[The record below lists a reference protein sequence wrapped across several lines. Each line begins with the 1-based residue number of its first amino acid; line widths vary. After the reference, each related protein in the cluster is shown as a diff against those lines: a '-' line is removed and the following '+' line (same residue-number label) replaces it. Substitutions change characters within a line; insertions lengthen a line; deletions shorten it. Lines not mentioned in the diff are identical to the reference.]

1 MKILASNPSILQS
14 DVYLSTEHI
23 FQGLLH
29 YLGGPQKELRAAT
42 VTRRKIEEENISIV
56 IL

>member
-14 DVYLSTEHI
+14 DVYLSAEHI

-29 YLGGPQKELRAAT
+29 YLGGPQKELRGAT
-42 VTRRKIEEENISIV
+42 VTRRKIEEQNISIV